1 MKRREFLVFTAAAAS
16 WPNLARAQ
24 APRLPIVGFL
34 NGGSPAAFSDLA
46 AAFRGG
52 LKEAGFVE
60 GQNVTIEYR
69 WAEGDRD
76 RMPALAADL
85 LQGQLKVVTVAGPHL
100 NEHKQIFVQKGIP
113 TVGTFSTDPSG
124 TAAIQNLARTGVNI
138 TGATTFA
145 VELEAKRCA
154 LLAELLPRAQ
164 HFGVFCRREDP
175 NTDLQIKGIETV
187 ARSTGRQFELVNVS
201 TEADIEKGYAA
212 LRDRQAEG
220 LVITATPFFNINR
233 VQLAALSARYA
244 MPTIHEAREFVEAG
258 GLMSFGPRIPSVYRQ
273 LGIYAGLILK
283 GEKASDLPIV
293 QPTTFYLA
301 VNLKVAEA
309 LKVEI
314 PSSILARA
322 DTVIE

>member
-1 MKRREFLVFTAAAAS
+1 
-16 WPNLARAQ
+16 
-24 APRLPIVGFL
+24 
-34 NGGSPAAFSDLA
+34 
-46 AAFRGG
+46 
-52 LKEAGFVE
+52 LKETGFVE

-76 RMPALAADL
+76 RMPPLAADL

-154 LLAELLPRAQ
+154 LLAELLPRAK

-201 TEADIEKGYAA
+201 TEADIERAMLLFVIGR
-212 LRDRQAEG
+212 LRGSSSRRR
-220 LVITATPFFNINR
+220 L
-233 VQLAALSARYA
+233 
-244 MPTIHEAREFVEAG
+244 
-258 GLMSFGPRIPSVYRQ
+258 
-273 LGIYAGLILK
+273 
-283 GEKASDLPIV
+283 
-293 QPTTFYLA
+293 
-301 VNLKVAEA
+301 
-309 LKVEI
+309 
-314 PSSILARA
+314 SSISTECSWPPCQRA
-322 DTVIE
+322 TLCRPFTRRVSSWRQVA